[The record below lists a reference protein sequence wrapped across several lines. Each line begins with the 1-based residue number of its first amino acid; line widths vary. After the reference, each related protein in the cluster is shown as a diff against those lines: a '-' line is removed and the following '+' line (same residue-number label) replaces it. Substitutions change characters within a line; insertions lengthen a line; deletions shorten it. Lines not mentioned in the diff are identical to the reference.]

1 MKILILIQCTN
12 LGGMEQAALEFAKEL
27 QRLGHGP
34 EFLSLT
40 PVGDLG
46 PVLESAGIPV
56 SGIEYR
62 GAFGWKSFFPLK
74 KKLKGVEAD
83 ALIMFGH
90 NLMGMLALGGFCA
103 DRRILTLHFHHQG
116 VMPPLLWKILYAV
129 ASRKFR
135 KMVFPSEFIR
145 DEAFSLSPWIRK
157 QSHILRNPV
166 ASHPIVSPEEKQSAR
181 STIGV
186 AEDGPIVGNAGW
198 LIPRKRWDVFLR
210 VAERVLESRP
220 DARFLIAGDGPE
232 RSSLESLA
240 IELGISNRVHSI
252 GWKKDLDVFFKSL
265 DVLLFNSD
273 WDAMGR
279 TPLEAMTYGVPVV
292 ASVTHGGLGEVMD
305 SEQHGFFLGEHDI
318 ERLAGYVLRLLDDPV
333 LAASTG
339 EAGRIKMKEDGDS
352 RKYADSLIQLLNEPR
367 K

>member
-12 LGGMEQAALEFAKEL
+12 LGGMEQAALELAKEL
-27 QRLGHGP
+27 QRLGHAP

-46 PVLESAGIPV
+46 TALSLLGIPV

-62 GAFGWKSFFPLK
+62 GAFGWKSFLPLK
-74 KKLKGVEAD
+74 KKLAGISAD

-90 NLMGMLALGGFCA
+90 NLMGLLALGGFCRA
-103 DRRILTLHFHHQG
+103 RRLLTLHFHHHG
-116 VMPPLLWKILYAV
+116 VMHPLLWKLMYAV
-129 ASRKFR
+129 ARWRFAQI
-135 KMVFPSEFIR
+135 VFPSAFIR
-145 DEAFSLSPWIRK
+145 DEAIALSPWIQRR
-157 QSHILRNPV
+157 SLLMRYPF
-166 ASHPIVSPEEKQSAR
+166 ASHPSVSSGEKRHAR
-181 STIGV
+181 KSLGI
-186 AEDGPIVGNAGW
+186 AEDGVVVGNAGW
-198 LIPRKRWDVFLR
+198 LISRKRWDIFLR
-210 VAERVLESRP
+210 VAKQVLLFRP

-232 RSSLESLA
+232 RSSLEALA
-240 IELGISNRVHSI
+240 ISLGVSDSIQWI
-252 GWKKDLDVFFKSL
+252 GWQSDLTVFYKAL

-305 SEQHGFFLGEHDI
+305 SEEHGFFLGEHDI
-318 ERLAGYVLRLLDDPV
+318 EKLAGYVTRLLNDPG
-333 LAASTG
+333 LATSTG
-339 EAGRIKMKEDGDS
+339 EAGRIKMREDGDS
-352 RKYADSLIQLLNEPR
+352 RKYAEGMIKLLNDST